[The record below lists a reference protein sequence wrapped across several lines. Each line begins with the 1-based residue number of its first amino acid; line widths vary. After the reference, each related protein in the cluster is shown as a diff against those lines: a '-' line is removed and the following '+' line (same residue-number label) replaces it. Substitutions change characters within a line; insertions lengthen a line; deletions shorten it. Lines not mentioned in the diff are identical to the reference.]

1 MTQNSVKNHYKIPIS
16 RRLAHRALSFGS
28 KVLSRNKLNILIYH
42 QVVESFDPMRPTEP
56 TRDDFYRQMLLIKQY
71 YNPIALSDAVKLL
84 AQSKLPANS
93 ICITFDDGYLNNFSI
108 AAPIL
113 KELAL
118 PATIFVATKFSE
130 GSNMWNDNL
139 IDLISDPARIKFD
152 LSLIDLGICE
162 AHSLIQRRLLVDK
175 VIKKVKYTPYQQRLQ
190 LVSQILLVNGKLSSS
205 AKMMSPIQ
213 LKKLAQQGIEIAAHT
228 HDHPILAVLEPAEQK
243 AQITQSQQKLTE
255 WLGVP
260 IKGFAYPNGRWS
272 TDYNSETIDAL
283 NQCEF
288 DYAVSTDNGVSTPST
303 NPMQLN
309 RFTPWNKDLL
319 KFHLKLL
326 INTVQ

>member
-1 MTQNSVKNHYKIPIS
+1 MTQDSENNQYQIPMS
-16 RRLAHRALSFGS
+16 RRVVHRAISLSS
-28 KVLSRNKLNILIYH
+28 KVLSRNRLNILMYH
-42 QVVESFDPMRPTEP
+42 QVLDCFDPMRPHEP
-56 TRDDFYRQMLLIKQY
+56 TRDDFYRQMLLVKKY

-93 ICITFDDGYLNNFSI
+93 ICITFDDGYLNNLSI

-113 KELAL
+113 KELSL
-118 PATIFVATKFSE
+118 PATVFVATKFSE
-130 GSNMWNDNL
+130 GDNMWNDNI
-139 IDLISDPARIKFD
+139 IDLISDPARVKFD
-152 LSLIDLGICE
+152 LSLIELGISE
-162 AHSLIQRRLLVDK
+162 ANSFEQRRLLIEK

-190 LVSQILLVNGKLSSS
+190 LVNQILLVNGKIASV
-205 AKMMSPIQ
+205 AKMMSPTQ
-213 LKKLAQQGIEIAAHT
+213 LKKLATQGIEIAAHT

-243 AQITQSQQKLTE
+243 AQITLSQQKLSQ
-255 WLGVP
+255 WLDMP

-272 TDYNSETIDAL
+272 TDYNSETMDAL

-288 DYAVSTDNGVSTPST
+288 DYAVSTDSGISTPTT

-309 RFTPWNKDLL
+309 RFTPWQKNLL